1 MYADSSRPAAGAKTR
16 NIQIFLLIRALSD
29 GRFNDLNC
37 ELFPRTARL
46 GSARSSEGPDP
57 KVTVDGKTRG
67 LGEPFF
73 VIATQNPLEQ
83 FGTFSLPK
91 SQLDRFLMRID
102 LGYPDRAAEKSLLQM
117 GETRGALEELQPILS
132 SEDVLMIQGQVRAVH
147 VSDAL
152 FDYLQDLLDFTRQS
166 AEFHVGLSPR
176 AGLSLLAATRSRAYL
191 AGRDFALPE
200 DLQQVLPWV
209 VGHRL
214 SAQGGSRC
222 FTPDQ
227 LLSILSGLV
236 RTPGQGPLDF
246 AAVVGTARQD
256 LKGRVATIVAL
267 YIRLRYDRRG
277 GSEDL
282 KRFKLAVRQFKP

>member
-1 MYADSSRPAAGAKTR
+1 
-16 NIQIFLLIRALSD
+16 
-29 GRFNDLNC
+29 
-37 ELFPRTARL
+37 
-46 GSARSSEGPDP
+46 
-57 KVTVDGKTRG
+57 
-67 LGEPFF
+67 
-73 VIATQNPLEQ
+73 
-83 FGTFSLPK
+83 
-91 SQLDRFLMRID
+91 
-102 LGYPDRAAEKSLLQM
+102 M

-152 FDYLQDLLDFTRQS
+152 FDYLQDLLDFSRQS

-282 KRFKLAVRQFKP
+282 KRFKLAVRQALKLA